1 MTKVSDAVE
10 VSPAVLLNMFKAK
23 IQRNGLMRAPLASD
37 VQGTIWVCWGR
48 SAENK
53 THPVVTIKNS
63 SLRAILLIKIDS
75 WVTSQIPAQSNTTR
89 QMPPG

>member
-1 MTKVSDAVE
+1 MIKVLDAVK
-10 VSPAVLLNMFKAK
+10 VSPAVPLDIFKAK
-23 IQRNGLMRAPLASD
+23 TERNGVKRAPLASD

-53 THPVVTIKNS
+53 THPLVTIKNA

-89 QMPPG
+89 QMPLG